1 MNHFKLT
8 RSCITSLSGCPKISL
23 YGIGFR
29 FGLMSSYKLR
39 IGYI

>member
-8 RSCITSLSGCPKISL
+8 RSCINCLITTPKMSF
-23 YGIGFR
+23 YGIGFK
-29 FGLMSSYKLR
+29 GSYKLR